1 MIYNI
6 IINKKKEVVS
16 MDTNKSLS
24 LIAEIETRTIIA
36 ISKSL
41 DAINETVLE
50 YSKTN
55 NIEPYF
61 EGFKFGAELVKSM
74 VGKTVVKAGAEP
86 LTKEVVDLVINSDM
100 GLQICKK
107 VANKICEELESQ
119 VETLKEELSKEKL
132 SDLYVEIYLA
142 GYNLV
147 STLVKEFANH
157 KEDMPKQ

>member
-1 MIYNI
+1 
-6 IINKKKEVVS
+6 

-24 LIAEIETRTIIA
+24 LIAELETRTIIA

-41 DAINETVLE
+41 DAINGTVLE

-61 EGFKFGAELVKSM
+61 QGFKVGVELVKSM
-74 VGKTVVKAGAEP
+74 VGKTVVKTGAEP
-86 LTKEVVDLVINSDM
+86 LSREVLGFIINSDM

-119 VETLKEELSKEKL
+119 VETLKEELSKEEL
-132 SDLYVEIYLA
+132 SDLYVEVYLA

-147 STLVKEFANH
+147 STLVKEFANR
-157 KEDMPKQ
+157 KEDVPKQQKERVEIE